1 MNEDLKEIEK
11 TIKTLL
17 EVEDIKEYEKK
28 NEQKYK
34 DYIHI
39 LEEYSKSLAD
49 KTETYNEKELEE
61 LDRIL
66 EELIDKHNELKEK
79 ASEIKTE
86 VQVIVS
92 SKQWTE
98 DRNKLIS
105 ENDLEEIQTKS
116 NGEYEKL
123 IGRIIDNFSFIKEN
137 AKEDSVSMY
146 LAFKQARELMSKH
159 KGLKNMCEDLLYSK
173 VDKEIEIDTL
183 KKQREEMIENQAKN
197 DKLESNIKTLNTEIL
212 YYFKNNGFDL
222 NKYKDFVDK
231 LEEYDRELY
240 KLKETMNAEQYN
252 RILEEYYKTDVNL
265 QTLYSSIMKEI
276 SDEKGKSR

>member
-49 KTETYNEKELEE
+49 KTETYNEKEIEE

-66 EELIDKHNELKEK
+66 EELIDKQNELKEK
-79 ASEIKTE
+79 VSEIKTE

-92 SKQWTE
+92 SKQLTE
-98 DRNKLIS
+98 DINKLMS

>member
-11 TIKTLL
+11 TIETLL
-17 EVEDIKEYEKK
+17 EVEDIKEYEKN

-39 LEEYSKSLAD
+39 LEEYSKALAD
-49 KTETYNEKELEE
+49 KTETYNEKELEW
-61 LDRIL
+61 LDKL
-66 EELIDKHNELKEK
+66 LDKLADKHDELKDK
-79 ASEIKTE
+79 VAEIKTE

-92 SKQWTE
+92 SKQLTE
-98 DRNKLIS
+98 DINKLMG

-146 LAFKQARELMSKH
+146 LAFKQARELMNKH

-173 VDKEIEIDTL
+173 VNKEIEIDTL

-231 LEEYDRELY
+231 LEEYDKELY
-240 KLKETMNAEQYN
+240 KLKETMSAEQYN
-252 RILEEYYKTDVNL
+252 RILEEYYKTDANL
-265 QTLYSSIMKEI
+265 QTLYPNIMKEVEE
-276 SDEKGKSR
+276 EKGKSR

>member
-79 ASEIKTE
+79 VSEIKTE

-92 SKQWTE
+92 SKQLTE
-98 DRNKLIS
+98 DINKLMS